1 MKNDQTIFD
10 VMEHGLSV
18 PPVQR
23 DYVMGRPDPET
34 KTKLKKSLKF
44 FCDAI
49 FNGKPDP
56 LYFVYGM
63 HTQDGSLMLLDGQQ
77 RLTTLIL
84 VAWFCDENMSVVKDW
99 KIKYASRRTANYFL
113 DNLLKTPCLKSKR
126 ANPWECVK
134 ASSWY
139 LPDMVKDA
147 TVASIREVIME
158 IGRMYVER
166 KEPEIP
172 DLREALRRIT
182 FSVEGMGDLGVD
194 ERSYDQ
200 IFLKMNARGLPLTP
214 WEKMKSILDRHA
226 TDEEWKKSVDAEW
239 TEKMWDNVAKNNINN
254 LDRAMTNVVRM
265 AFLHVDAKNRQY
277 NFELDDLDE
286 WLSKESESAK
296 QAFWDTCRRYFLWAI
311 DPSFARQWPTDRA
324 QNALWVKEKAS
335 DSEFVG
341 VITGGSVSEAD
352 RVRFD
357 IMCSDA
363 FGDASERNRRIC
375 LNLIDSVSSLT
386 SRSKDIGVL
395 STFLSSGNLESVFDA
410 ICGVRDEEVSLSR
423 YQLIQQVRQE
433 VLKSTFPADA
443 IRELESDPLVYRSQ
457 VDFLLYG
464 EAPKSFN
471 EWMSWFGFEELNRR
485 LKEVRESI
493 TSDWA
498 KCFCDILNN
507 LRYPSKERTHI
518 NDRLVLPYQDEKCWG
533 QEVLNRDDIRDA
545 IKALH
550 QDPCRDDYPYWVH
563 HLKELIDSS
572 GGWIGGSICDH
583 YGWVW
588 VHPSGKN
595 WMPNSIR
602 LDRSKTE
609 RTNRLNLLPPKVT
622 ITKSDYFS
630 ADEEWVKGVSR
641 EDYLGM
647 DVFYNVNDESWWKDT
662 EPYIKPTP
670 VRQVSTHADVS
681 R

>member
-1 MKNDQTIFD
+1 MKNDQTIFN
-10 VMEHGLSV
+10 VMVHGLSV

-44 FCDAI
+44 FFDAI
-49 FNGKPDP
+49 FKGKPDP

-84 VAWFCDENMSVVKDW
+84 VAWFCDENMSVVNGW
-99 KIKYASRRTANYFL
+99 KIKYVSRRTADYFF
-113 DNLLKTPCLKSKR
+113 DNLLKTPCR
-126 ANPWECVK
+126 DRTNPWECVK

-172 DLREALRRIT
+172 DLREALKRIT
-182 FSVEGMGDLGVD
+182 FSIEGMEDLGVD

-214 WEKMKSILDRHA
+214 WEKMKSILDRHV
-226 TDEEWKKSVDAEW
+226 TDDEWKKSVDAKW
-239 TEKMWDNVAKNNINN
+239 TEEMWKNVAKGNINN
-254 LDRAMTNVVRM
+254 LDRAMTNIVRM
-265 AFLHVDAKNRQY
+265 ALLHVDSKNRQY
-277 NFELDDLDE
+277 NFDLDDLDE
-286 WLSKESESAK
+286 CLSKESESAK
-296 QAFWDTCRRYFLWAI
+296 QVFWDTCRRYFLRAI
-311 DPSFARQWPTDRA
+311 DPSFARQWPKDRA
-324 QNALWVKEKAS
+324 ENALWVKENAS
-335 DSEFVG
+335 DTEFVR
-341 VITGGSVSEAD
+341 VITGGSISEAD

-363 FGDASERNRRIC
+363 FGCASERNRRIC
-375 LNLIDSVSSLT
+375 LNLIDSISSLT
-386 SRSKDIGVL
+386 LKDIGVL
-395 STFLSSGNLESVFDA
+395 NNFLLNGNLKSVFDT
-410 ICGVRDEEVSLSR
+410 ICGVRDEEVTLSR
-423 YQLIQQVRQE
+423 PQLIQQVRQE
-433 VLKSTFPADA
+433 ILKSTFPENG
-443 IRELESDPLVYRSQ
+443 IRELECDALVYRSQ

-464 EAPKSFN
+464 EAPESFQ
-471 EWMSWFGFEELNRR
+471 EWKSWFGFEELKQR
-485 LKEVRESI
+485 LTKVRVSI
-493 TSDWA
+493 TNDWA
-498 KCFCDILNN
+498 KYFCDILNN
-507 LRYPSKERTHI
+507 LQYSSNDRAYI
-518 NDRLVLPYQDEKCWG
+518 NDRLVLPYRDEKCWG
-533 QEVLNRDDIRDA
+533 QQVLKRSDVRDA

-550 QDPCRDDYPYWVH
+550 LNPCCEDYPCWVR

-572 GGWIGGSICDH
+572 GDKIGGSIRER
-583 YGWVW
+583 YGWMYVL
-588 VHPSGKN
+588 KNEN

-602 LDRSKTE
+602 LDWSKTE
-609 RTNRLNLLPPKVT
+609 RTNRLNLLPSKFT
-622 ITKSDYFS
+622 ITKNDYLR
-630 ADEEWVKGVSR
+630 AAEEGVKGVPR
-641 EDYLGM
+641 EDYPDM

-670 VRQVSTHADVS
+670 VSAVLQKLPELSS
-681 R
+681 Q

>member
-1 MKNDQTIFD
+1 
-10 VMEHGLSV
+10 MEDLS
-18 PPVQR
+18 
-23 DYVMGRPDPET
+23 
-34 KTKLKKSLKF
+34 
-44 FCDAI
+44 
-49 FNGKPDP
+49 
-56 LYFVYGM
+56 
-63 HTQDGSLMLLDGQQ
+63 
-77 RLTTLIL
+77 
-84 VAWFCDENMSVVKDW
+84 
-99 KIKYASRRTANYFL
+99 
-113 DNLLKTPCLKSKR
+113 
-126 ANPWECVK
+126 
-134 ASSWY
+134 
-139 LPDMVKDA
+139 
-147 TVASIREVIME
+147 
-158 IGRMYVER
+158 
-166 KEPEIP
+166 
-172 DLREALRRIT
+172 
-182 FSVEGMGDLGVD
+182 VD